1 MTRAVVVAAV
11 SLWWLPAVASAAEA
25 RSYPLPWGGSVE
37 VPVPAA
43 WTDAVGRAG
52 GDART
57 FTLTL
62 TPPGGKEAGIVMIT
76 VLRGPMKEPDL
87 RALVERQGRALLPK
101 VVERSLQLEELR
113 GEQVR
118 GFHYSLTDRAPKPGE
133 HAHLTQG
140 AASTGSVALSFTI
153 LAPGPQAPARQA
165 GLDLLRGTRAGPPPR

>member
-1 MTRAVVVAAV
+1 MTRAVVVAVV

-43 WTDAVGRAG
+43 WTDVVSRATDG
-52 GDART
+52 RT
-57 FTLTL
+57 FTLKL
-62 TPPGGKEAGIVMIT
+62 TPPEGQGAGIVMIT
-76 VLRGPMKEPDL
+76 VLRGPMKEPDV
-87 RALVERQGRALLPK
+87 RALVERQGRALLPTA
-101 VVERSLQLEELR
+101 VEQSLQLEELR

-133 HAHLTQG
+133 HVHLTQG
-140 AASTGSVALSFTI
+140 AASTGNVSLSFTI

-165 GLDLLRGTRAGPPPR
+165 GLDFLRGTRAGPPPR